1 MSARVRPNLEPEWFG
16 QLLQEKLDELDA
28 AAAEE
33 AFLAVDDVEQL
44 RLRAAVLA
52 TRGEA
57 RPWVV
62 GAGVRYP
69 LGVTMPAPPDPPRLD
84 IRYPALPPE
93 RREGPANA
101 KVRLERQGRR
111 IP

>member
-1 MSARVRPNLEPEWFG
+1 MSAPVRPNLEPEWFG

-28 AAAEE
+28 AAADEVL
-33 AFLAVDDVEQL
+33 LAVDDVEQL

-93 RREGPANA
+93 RREGLPSV
-101 KVRLERQGRR
+101 KLGSERQGRR
-111 IP
+111 VP